1 MKRSCEDLGLCQS
14 RTPRCMACS
23 LVEHPFAPGVI
34 DGAPVRKPARPFG
47 FRATD
52 VVGAVAL
59 VALAFFLAG
68 WLL

>member
-1 MKRSCEDLGLCQS
+1 MKRSCEDLGLSQA
-14 RTPRCMACS
+14 RTPACPGCS

-34 DGAPVRKPARPFG
+34 DGAPARKPALRFSV
-47 FRATD
+47 RATD
-52 VVGAVAL
+52 VAGAIAL